1 MKTTLPTT
9 AVILLLSAGIAAQT
23 MTINGAGGTLP
34 YPVYSLWFSEY
45 AKLHPAVQ
53 IHYRAIGS
61 SNGIQQL
68 TTGSVFVG
76 ASDGPMSDQQL
87 KVVPDTILHFP
98 MVLGAIV
105 PAYHLSGL
113 NTQLKFT
120 GALLADIY
128 LGTIRKWNDAAIAK
142 LNPGVT
148 LPAMDITVVHRSD
161 GSGATFIWVDYLS
174 KVSAAFK
181 SKVGP
186 STSVGARLNW
196 PVGVGGQ
203 GNEGVAGLVMQAPGS
218 IGYVELAYALQN
230 KITHG
235 AVQNGAG
242 EFVSASPEAVTAAAA
257 GAAATMPADFRISI
271 TNAPGKG
278 AYPVSSFTWLLVY
291 QNPKDKAQAKAM
303 VDFLKWA
310 LTDGQKDCAGLGYA
324 PLPASVVQLEMTA
337 LGKIKDS

>member
-9 AVILLLSAGIAAQT
+9 AAILLLSAGLAAQT
-23 MTINGAGGTLP
+23 LTINGAGATLP
-34 YPVYSLWFSEY
+34 YPIYSLWFSEY

-61 SNGIQQL
+61 SNGLQQL
-68 TTGSVFVG
+68 TTGSVFFG

-87 KVVPDTILHFP
+87 KAAPDTILHFP
-98 MVLGAIV
+98 TVLGAVV
-105 PAYHLSGL
+105 PAYHLPGL
-113 NTQLKFT
+113 NAGLRFT

-128 LGTIRKWNDAAIAK
+128 LGTIKKWNDPAIVR

-148 LPAMDITVVHRSD
+148 LPATDITVVHRSD
-161 GSGATFIWVDYLS
+161 GSGATYIWVDYLS

-186 STSVGARLNW
+186 NTSVGAPVTW

-203 GNEGVAGLVMQAPGS
+203 GNEGVAGLVMQSPGT

-230 KITHG
+230 KIAYG
-235 AVQNGAG
+235 AVQNAAG
-242 EFVSASPEAVTAAAA
+242 EFVSASPEALTAAAA
-257 GAAATMPADFRISI
+257 GAAASIPADFRISI

-278 AYPVSSFTWLLVY
+278 AYPIASFTWLLVY

-303 VDFLKWA
+303 VDFLRWA

-324 PLPASVVQLEMTA
+324 PLPPSVVQSEMTA